1 MDKHIIGVFGDSFAT
16 SNVGPEVQGTPWPT
30 TLAKNLNRTLECH
43 AHPGTSIWWSYVKF
57 LEHHEKYD
65 TIIFTYSQHN
75 RWHHLSEECL
85 TMYHLTVP
93 KHYNSVPEST
103 PEREKIAK
111 ILYDAYRYVSSEQLD
126 LFIYQNVFDSVNKIC
141 KEKNIRLINVMPFE
155 HGENGKMFIDCSNR
169 AGLVIYNFDGLT
181 KLERS
186 RLTEKQDEDLW
197 NMINSSDRRPCH
209 ISSYHNDLV
218 ASVIADFINN
228 DDLIMMDIS
237 KDPRASFDP
246 IHNSMYYDL

>member
-1 MDKHIIGVFGDSFAT
+1 MDRHLLGVFGDSFAT
-16 SNVGPEVQGTPWPT
+16 SNVGPQILGTPWPT
-30 TLAKNLNRTLECH
+30 TLAETLNVKMTCY

-57 LEHHEKYD
+57 LEHHEKHD

-93 KHYNSVPEST
+93 KHYNAVPEST

-141 KEKNIRLINVMPFE
+141 KEKNIKLINIMPFE
-155 HGENGKMFIDCSNR
+155 HGENGKMLIDCSNR
-169 AGLVIYNFDGLT
+169 AGPIVYNFDDLT
-181 KLERS
+181 TLERS
-186 RLTEKQDEDLW
+186 QLTEKQDEALW
-197 NMINSSDRRPCH
+197 NMICGGDCRPCH
-209 ISSYHNDLV
+209 ISDYHNKLV
-218 ASVIADFINN
+218 VTVITELLERDDFPI
-228 DDLIMMDIS
+228 LDIS
-237 KDPRASFDP
+237 KDHRASSDP
-246 IHNSMYYDL
+246 IHNKMYYDL